1 MFVSCHNDQSPNIG
15 IARAGYNNM
24 SRLNLRDQALKNK
37 STSTLSPKE
46 DPDPITRPKSLE
58 RIIQEQIEESV
69 AEYRRSN
76 KGLFL
81 SALTA
86 GLDLGF
92 SLLVIGVL
100 YTMFSGKVSMEIM
113 QVITALAYPIG
124 FIFVILG
131 RSALFT
137 EHTTLAALPVLS
149 GRESIK
155 SLARIWGI
163 IYVGNLLGG
172 YVIGAAIAYIG
183 PRLGLV
189 SYDALEK
196 IAHHLIDYSAPLILV
211 SAILAGWLMGLV
223 SWLATSSKETIA
235 RIVIVIIVTGVIG
248 LGGLHHSIV
257 GSTEVFAGLLS
268 SDEITVSDYLTT
280 QLWSTIGN
288 IIGGVFFV
296 SILKFQVAKK

>member
-1 MFVSCHNDQSPNIG
+1 VNRKLLRRDRRQENI
-15 IARAGYNNM
+15 
-24 SRLNLRDQALKNK
+24 K
-37 STSTLSPKE
+37 KE
-46 DPDPITRPKSLE
+46 SQETVTRPKSLE
-58 RIIQEQIEESV
+58 RIVKEQIEESME
-69 AEYRRSN
+69 EYRRSN
-76 KGLFL
+76 KALFL

-100 YTMFSGKVSMEIM
+100 YTMFSDQLSMEVM
-113 QVITALAYPIG
+113 QVVLALAYPIG

-137 EHTTLAALPVLS
+137 EHTTLAVLPVLN
-149 GRESIK
+149 GRESLK
-155 SLARIWGI
+155 GLSRIWGI
-163 IYVGNLLGG
+163 IYLGNLIGG
-172 YVIGAAIAYIG
+172 YIIGAAIAYIG

-189 SYDALEK
+189 TYDALED
-196 IAHHLIDYSAPLILV
+196 IAKHLIDFSAPLILV

-235 RIVIVIIVTGVIG
+235 RIFIVVIVTAVIG

-257 GSTEVFAGLLS
+257 GSTEVFAGMLS
-268 SDEITVSDYLTT
+268 SDEIGLSDYFVT

-296 SILKFQVAKK
+296 SILKYQVTQD

>member
-1 MFVSCHNDQSPNIG
+1 VNRKLLRRDKRKENI
-15 IARAGYNNM
+15 
-24 SRLNLRDQALKNK
+24 K
-37 STSTLSPKE
+37 KE
-46 DPDPITRPKSLE
+46 SQETVTRPKSME
-58 RIIQEQIEESV
+58 RIVKEQIEESME
-69 AEYRRSN
+69 EYRRSN
-76 KGLFL
+76 KALFL

-100 YTMFSGKVSMEIM
+100 YTMFSDKLSMEVM
-113 QVITALAYPIG
+113 QVVLALAYPIG

-137 EHTTLAALPVLS
+137 EHTTLAVLPVLN
-149 GRESIK
+149 GRESLK
-155 SLARIWGI
+155 DLSRIWGV
-163 IYVGNLLGG
+163 IYLGNLIGG
-172 YVIGAAIAYIG
+172 YIIGAAIAYIG

-189 SYDALEK
+189 TYDALED
-196 IAHHLIDYSAPLILV
+196 IAKHLIDYSAPLILV

-235 RIVIVIIVTGVIG
+235 RIVVVIIVTAVIG

-268 SDEITVSDYLTT
+268 SDEISLSDYFVT
-280 QLWSTIGN
+280 QFWSTIGN

-296 SILKFQVAKK
+296 SILKYQVTQD

>member
-1 MFVSCHNDQSPNIG
+1 MN
-15 IARAGYNNM
+15 RK
-24 SRLNLRDQALKNK
+24 LLRRDKR
-37 STSTLSPKE
+37 KE
-46 DPDPITRPKSLE
+46 KIKKESQETVTRPKSME
-58 RIIQEQIEESV
+58 RIVKEQIEESME
-69 AEYRRSN
+69 EYRRSN
-76 KGLFL
+76 KALFL

-100 YTMFSGKVSMEIM
+100 YTMFNDQLSMEVM
-113 QVITALAYPIG
+113 QVVLALAYPIG

-137 EHTTLAALPVLS
+137 EHTTLAVLPVLN
-149 GRESIK
+149 GRESLK
-155 SLARIWGI
+155 DLSRIWGI
-163 IYVGNLLGG
+163 IYLGNLIGG
-172 YVIGAAIAYIG
+172 YIIGAAIAYVG

-189 SYDALEK
+189 TYDALED
-196 IAHHLIDYSAPLILV
+196 IAKHLIDYSAPLILV

-235 RIVIVIIVTGVIG
+235 RIVVVIIVTAVIG

-257 GSTEVFAGLLS
+257 GSTEVFAGMLS
-268 SDEITVSDYLTT
+268 SDEISLSDYFVT
-280 QLWSTIGN
+280 QFWSTIGN

-296 SILKFQVAKK
+296 SILKYQVTQD

>member
-1 MFVSCHNDQSPNIG
+1 MN
-15 IARAGYNNM
+15 RK
-24 SRLNLRDQALKNK
+24 LLRRDKR
-37 STSTLSPKE
+37 KE
-46 DPDPITRPKSLE
+46 KIKKESQETVTRPKSME
-58 RIIQEQIEESV
+58 RIVKEQIEESME
-69 AEYRRSN
+69 EYRRSN
-76 KGLFL
+76 KALFL

-100 YTMFSGKVSMEIM
+100 YTMFSDQLSVEVM
-113 QVITALAYPIG
+113 QVVLALAYPIG

-137 EHTTLAALPVLS
+137 EHTTLAVLPVLN
-149 GRESIK
+149 GRESLK
-155 SLARIWGI
+155 DLSRIWGI
-163 IYVGNLLGG
+163 IYIGNLIGG
-172 YVIGAAIAYIG
+172 YIIGAAIAYVG

-189 SYDALEK
+189 TYDSLEA
-196 IAHHLIDYSAPLILV
+196 IAKHLIDYSAPLILV

-235 RIVIVIIVTGVIG
+235 RIVVVIIVTAVIG

-268 SDEITVSDYLTT
+268 SDEISLSDYFVT
-280 QLWSTIGN
+280 QFWSTIGN

-296 SILKFQVAKK
+296 SILKYQVTQD

>member
-1 MFVSCHNDQSPNIG
+1 
-15 IARAGYNNM
+15 M
-24 SRLNLRDQALKNK
+24 SKLDLKHQALEKK
-37 STSTLSPKE
+37 QKASTSGNTDSGSV
-46 DPDPITRPKSLE
+46 TRPKSLE
-58 RIIQEQIEESV
+58 RIVKEQIEESV
-69 AEYRRSN
+69 EEYRRSN
-76 KGLFL
+76 RALFF

-100 YTMFSGKVSMEIM
+100 YTMFQDKLSAEVM
-113 QVITALAYPIG
+113 QVVLALAYPIG

-137 EHTTLAALPVLS
+137 EHTTLAVIPVMN
-149 GRESIK
+149 GRESLK
-155 SLARIWGI
+155 DLARIWGI
-163 IYVGNLLGG
+163 IYSGNLLGG
-172 YVIGAAIAYIG
+172 YIIGAAIAFIG

-189 SYDALEK
+189 TYSALED
-196 IAHHLIDYSAPLILV
+196 IAKHLIDYSAPLILV

-235 RIVIVIIVTGVIG
+235 RIFIVIIVTGVIG

-268 SDEITVSDYLTT
+268 SDSISVKDYLVT
-280 QLWSTIGN
+280 QLWSTVGN

-296 SILKFQVAKK
+296 SVLKYQVTQD

>member
-1 MFVSCHNDQSPNIG
+1 MNRKLLRRDKRKENI
-15 IARAGYNNM
+15 
-24 SRLNLRDQALKNK
+24 K
-37 STSTLSPKE
+37 KE
-46 DPDPITRPKSLE
+46 SQETVTRPKSME
-58 RIIQEQIEESV
+58 RIVKEQIEESME
-69 AEYRRSN
+69 EYRRSN
-76 KGLFL
+76 KALFL

-100 YTMFSGKVSMEIM
+100 YTMFNDQLSMEVM
-113 QVITALAYPIG
+113 QVVLALAYPIG

-137 EHTTLAALPVLS
+137 EHTTLAVLPVLS
-149 GRESIK
+149 GRESLK
-155 SLARIWGI
+155 DLSRIWGI
-163 IYVGNLLGG
+163 IYLGNLIGG
-172 YVIGAAIAYIG
+172 YIIGAAIAYIG

-189 SYDALEK
+189 TYDALED
-196 IAHHLIDYSAPLILV
+196 IAKHLIDYSAPLILV

-235 RIVIVIIVTGVIG
+235 RIFVVVIVTAVIG

-268 SDEITVSDYLTT
+268 SDEISLSDYFVT

-296 SILKFQVAKK
+296 SILKYQVIQD

>member
-1 MFVSCHNDQSPNIG
+1 
-15 IARAGYNNM
+15 M
-24 SRLNLRDQALKNK
+24 SRLRIKDQALKNK
-37 STSTLSPKE
+37 SSSTLSPKE
-46 DPDPITRPKSLE
+46 DADPATRPKSLE
-58 RIIQEQIEESV
+58 RIVQEQIEESV
-69 AEYRRSN
+69 TEYRRSN
-76 KGLFL
+76 QGLFL

-86 GLDLGF
+86 GLDIGF

-100 YTMFSGKVSMEIM
+100 YTMFADKVSIEVM
-113 QVITALAYPIG
+113 QVILALAYPIG

-137 EHTTLAALPVLS
+137 EHTTLAVLPVLS

-155 SLARIWGI
+155 SLSRIWGV
-163 IYVGNLLGG
+163 IYLGNLIGG
-172 YVIGAAIAYIG
+172 YIIGAAIAFVG
-183 PRLGLV
+183 PSLGLV
-189 SYDALEK
+189 SYEALET

-257 GSTEVFAGLLS
+257 GSIEMFAGLIVS
-268 SDEITVSDYLTT
+268 EKITIADYLVT
-280 QLWSTIGN
+280 QAWATVGN

-296 SILKFQVAKK
+296 SILKFQVARK

>member
-1 MFVSCHNDQSPNIG
+1 M
-15 IARAGYNNM
+15 R
-24 SRLNLRDQALKNK
+24 REKR
-37 STSTLSPKE
+37 KE
-46 DPDPITRPKSLE
+46 SQETTTRPKSLE
-58 RIIQEQIEESV
+58 RIVKEQIEESME
-69 AEYRRSN
+69 EYRRSN
-76 KGLFL
+76 KALFL

-100 YTMFSGKVSMEIM
+100 YTMFSDRLSVEVM
-113 QVITALAYPIG
+113 QVVLALAYPIG

-137 EHTTLAALPVLS
+137 EHTTLAVLPVLN
-149 GRESIK
+149 GRESLK
-155 SLARIWGI
+155 DLSRIWGI
-163 IYVGNLLGG
+163 IYLGNLIGG
-172 YVIGAAIAYIG
+172 YIIGAAIAYVG

-189 SYDALEK
+189 TYDALED
-196 IAHHLIDYSAPLILV
+196 IAKHLIDYSAPLILV

-235 RIVIVIIVTGVIG
+235 RIVVVIIVTAVIG

-268 SDEITVSDYLTT
+268 SDEITLSDYFVT

-296 SILKFQVAKK
+296 SILKYQVTQD

>member
-1 MFVSCHNDQSPNIG
+1 MN
-15 IARAGYNNM
+15 RK
-24 SRLNLRDQALKNK
+24 LLRRDKR
-37 STSTLSPKE
+37 KE
-46 DPDPITRPKSLE
+46 KIKKESQETVTRPKSME
-58 RIIQEQIEESV
+58 RIVKEQIEESME
-69 AEYRRSN
+69 EYRRSN
-76 KGLFL
+76 KALFL

-100 YTMFSGKVSMEIM
+100 YTMFNDQLSMEVM
-113 QVITALAYPIG
+113 QVVLALAYPIG

-137 EHTTLAALPVLS
+137 EHTTLAVLPVLN
-149 GRESIK
+149 GRESLK
-155 SLARIWGI
+155 DLSRIWGI
-163 IYVGNLLGG
+163 IYLGNLIGG
-172 YVIGAAIAYIG
+172 YIIGAAIAYIG

-189 SYDALEK
+189 TYDALED
-196 IAHHLIDYSAPLILV
+196 IAKHLIDFSAPLILV

-235 RIVIVIIVTGVIG
+235 RIFVVVIVTAVIG

-257 GSTEVFAGLLS
+257 GSTEVFAGMLS
-268 SDEITVSDYLTT
+268 SDEISLSDYFVT

-296 SILKFQVAKK
+296 SILKYQVTQD

>member
-1 MFVSCHNDQSPNIG
+1 
-15 IARAGYNNM
+15 M
-24 SRLNLRDQALKNK
+24 SRLHLKHQALKK
-37 STSTLSPKE
+37 KE
-46 DPDPITRPKSLE
+46 AAGTPGEDELEPITRPKSLE
-58 RIIQEQIEESV
+58 RIVKEQIDESV
-69 AEYRRSN
+69 EEYRRSN
-76 KGLFL
+76 KALFL

-100 YTMFSGKVSMEIM
+100 YTMFSEKLSVEVM
-113 QVITALAYPIG
+113 QVVLALAYPIG

-137 EHTTLAALPVLS
+137 EHTTLAVLPVLN
-149 GRESIK
+149 GRESLK
-155 SLARIWGI
+155 DLARIWGI
-163 IYVGNLLGG
+163 IYGGNLIGG
-172 YVIGAAIAYIG
+172 YIIGAAIAFIG

-189 SYDALEK
+189 TYGTLEE
-196 IAHHLIDYSAPLILV
+196 IAKHLIDYSAPLILV

-257 GSTEVFAGLLS
+257 GSIEVFAGMLS
-268 SDEITVSDYLTT
+268 SGSITISDYLIT

-296 SILKFQVAKK
+296 SILKYQVAQD

>member
-1 MFVSCHNDQSPNIG
+1 M
-15 IARAGYNNM
+15 R
-24 SRLNLRDQALKNK
+24 
-37 STSTLSPKE
+37 KE
-46 DPDPITRPKSLE
+46 LEETTTRPKSLE
-58 RIIQEQIEESV
+58 RIVKEQIEESLE
-69 AEYRRSN
+69 EYQRSS
-76 KGLFL
+76 KALFL

-100 YTMFSGKVSMEIM
+100 YTMFNDRLSVEVMRVVLAM
-113 QVITALAYPIG
+113 AYPIG

-137 EHTTLAALPVLS
+137 EHTTLAILPVLS
-149 GRESIK
+149 GRES
-155 SLARIWGI
+155 LREMGRLWVV
-163 IYVGNLLGG
+163 IYVGNLIGG
-172 YVIGAAIAYIG
+172 YIIGAAIAYIG

-189 SYDALEK
+189 TYSALGE
-196 IAHHLIDYSAPLILV
+196 IAKHLIDYAPPLILV

-235 RIVIVIIVTGVIG
+235 RITVVVIVTAVIG

-257 GSTEVFAGLLS
+257 GSTEVFAGMLA
-268 SDEITVSDYLTT
+268 SDDITIWDYLVT
-280 QLWSTIGN
+280 QFWSTFGN

-296 SILKFQVAKK
+296 SILKYQVTQD

>member
-1 MFVSCHNDQSPNIG
+1 MRRDRRQENI
-15 IARAGYNNM
+15 
-24 SRLNLRDQALKNK
+24 K
-37 STSTLSPKE
+37 KE
-46 DPDPITRPKSLE
+46 SQETVTRPKSLE
-58 RIIQEQIEESV
+58 RIVKEQIEESME
-69 AEYRRSN
+69 EYRRSN
-76 KGLFL
+76 KALFL

-100 YTMFSGKVSMEIM
+100 YTMFSDQLSMEVM
-113 QVITALAYPIG
+113 QVVLALAYPIG

-137 EHTTLAALPVLS
+137 EHTTLAVLPVLN
-149 GRESIK
+149 GRESLK
-155 SLARIWGI
+155 GLSRIWGI
-163 IYVGNLLGG
+163 IYLGNLIGG
-172 YVIGAAIAYIG
+172 YIIGAAIAYIG

-189 SYDALEK
+189 TYDALED
-196 IAHHLIDYSAPLILV
+196 IAKHLIDFSAPLILV

-235 RIVIVIIVTGVIG
+235 RIFIVVIVTAVIG

-257 GSTEVFAGLLS
+257 GSTEVFAGMLS
-268 SDEITVSDYLTT
+268 SDEIGLSDYFVT

-296 SILKFQVAKK
+296 SILKYQVTQD

>member
-1 MFVSCHNDQSPNIG
+1 VN
-15 IARAGYNNM
+15 RK
-24 SRLNLRDQALKNK
+24 LLRRDKR
-37 STSTLSPKE
+37 KE
-46 DPDPITRPKSLE
+46 KIKKESQETVTRPKSME
-58 RIIQEQIEESV
+58 RIVKEQIEESME
-69 AEYRRSN
+69 EYRRSN
-76 KGLFL
+76 KALFL

-100 YTMFSGKVSMEIM
+100 YTMFNDQLSMEVM
-113 QVITALAYPIG
+113 QVVLALAYPIG

-137 EHTTLAALPVLS
+137 EHTTLAVLPVLN
-149 GRESIK
+149 GRESLK
-155 SLARIWGI
+155 DLSRIWGI
-163 IYVGNLLGG
+163 IYLGNLIGG
-172 YVIGAAIAYIG
+172 YIIGAAIAYIG

-189 SYDALEK
+189 TYDALED
-196 IAHHLIDYSAPLILV
+196 IAKHLIDFSAPLILV

-235 RIVIVIIVTGVIG
+235 RIFVVVIVTAVIG

-257 GSTEVFAGLLS
+257 GSTEVFAGMLS
-268 SDEITVSDYLTT
+268 SDEISLSDYFVT

-296 SILKFQVAKK
+296 SILKYQVTQD

>member
-1 MFVSCHNDQSPNIG
+1 LKH
-15 IARAGYNNM
+15 
-24 SRLNLRDQALKNK
+24 QALKEKNK
-37 STSTLSPKE
+37 SYNKE
-46 DPDPITRPKSLE
+46 EEPEHINRPKSLE
-58 RIIQEQIEESV
+58 RIVKEQIEESV
-69 AEYRRSN
+69 EEYRRSN
-76 KGLFL
+76 KALFL

-100 YTMFSGKVSMEIM
+100 YTMFSEKLSVEVM
-113 QVITALAYPIG
+113 QVVLALAYPIG

-137 EHTTLAALPVLS
+137 EHTTLAVLPVIS
-149 GRESIK
+149 GRESLK
-155 SLARIWGI
+155 DLARIWGV
-163 IYVGNLLGG
+163 IYVGNLVGG
-172 YVIGAAIAYIG
+172 YIIGAAIAFMG

-189 SYDALEK
+189 SYTALED
-196 IAHHLIDYSAPLILV
+196 IAKHLIDYSAPLILV

-235 RIVIVIIVTGVIG
+235 RITIVIIVTGVIG

-257 GSTEVFAGLLS
+257 GSTEMFAGLMV
-268 SDEITVSDYLTT
+268 SDTITVSDYLVT
-280 QLWSTIGN
+280 QFWSTVGN

-296 SILKFQVAKK
+296 SILKYQVTQD

>member
-1 MFVSCHNDQSPNIG
+1 MNRKLLRRDKRKENI
-15 IARAGYNNM
+15 
-24 SRLNLRDQALKNK
+24 K
-37 STSTLSPKE
+37 KE
-46 DPDPITRPKSLE
+46 SQETVTRPKSME
-58 RIIQEQIEESV
+58 RIVKEQIEESME
-69 AEYRRSN
+69 EYRRSN
-76 KGLFL
+76 KALFL

-100 YTMFSGKVSMEIM
+100 YTMFNDQLSMEVM
-113 QVITALAYPIG
+113 QVVLALAYPIG

-137 EHTTLAALPVLS
+137 EHTTLAVLPVLS
-149 GRESIK
+149 GRESLK
-155 SLARIWGI
+155 DLSRIWGI
-163 IYVGNLLGG
+163 IYLGNLIGG
-172 YVIGAAIAYIG
+172 YIIGAAIAYIG

-189 SYDALEK
+189 TYDALED
-196 IAHHLIDYSAPLILV
+196 IAMHLIDYSAPLILV

-235 RIVIVIIVTGVIG
+235 RIFVVVIVTAVIG

-268 SDEITVSDYLTT
+268 SDEISLSDYFVT

-296 SILKFQVAKK
+296 SILKYQVTQD

>member
-1 MFVSCHNDQSPNIG
+1 MNRKLLRRDKRKENI
-15 IARAGYNNM
+15 R
-24 SRLNLRDQALKNK
+24 
-37 STSTLSPKE
+37 KE
-46 DPDPITRPKSLE
+46 SQETVTRPKSLE
-58 RIIQEQIEESV
+58 RIVKEQIEESME
-69 AEYRRSN
+69 EYRRSN
-76 KGLFL
+76 KALFL

-100 YTMFSGKVSMEIM
+100 YTMFSDQLSMEVM
-113 QVITALAYPIG
+113 QVVLALAYPIG

-137 EHTTLAALPVLS
+137 EHTTLAVLPVLN
-149 GRESIK
+149 GRESLK
-155 SLARIWGI
+155 GLSRIWGI
-163 IYVGNLLGG
+163 IYLGNLIGG
-172 YVIGAAIAYIG
+172 YIIGAAIAYIG

-189 SYDALEK
+189 TYDALED
-196 IAHHLIDYSAPLILV
+196 IAKHLIDFSAPLILV

-235 RIVIVIIVTGVIG
+235 RIFIVVIVTAVIG

-257 GSTEVFAGLLS
+257 GSTEVFAGMLS
-268 SDEITVSDYLTT
+268 SDEISLSDYFVT

-296 SILKFQVAKK
+296 SILKYQVTQD

>member
-1 MFVSCHNDQSPNIG
+1 MIELGNSAEELSDK
-15 IARAGYNNM
+15 RASG
-24 SRLNLRDQALKNK
+24 AP
-37 STSTLSPKE
+37 PKKGG
-46 DPDPITRPKSLE
+46 DSITRPKSLE
-58 RIIQEQIEESV
+58 RIVKEQIEESV
-69 AEYRRSN
+69 EEYRRSN
-76 KGLFL
+76 KALFL

-100 YTMFSGKVSMEIM
+100 YTMFREKLSVEAM
-113 QVITALAYPIG
+113 QVVLAMAYPIG

-137 EHTTLAALPVLS
+137 EHTTLAVLPVLN
-149 GRESIK
+149 GRESFG
-155 SLARIWGI
+155 SLARLWGI
-163 IYVGNLLGG
+163 IYFGNILGG
-172 YVIGAAIAYIG
+172 YIIGAAIAFIG

-189 SYDALEK
+189 SYDALGD
-196 IAHHLIDYSAPLILV
+196 IAKHLTDYSAPLILV

-235 RIVIVIIVTGVIG
+235 RIFIVIIVTGVIG

-257 GSTEVFAGLLS
+257 GSTEMFAGLLA
-268 SDEITVSDYLTT
+268 SDTIGFKDYLVT
-280 QLWSTIGN
+280 QLWATVGN

-296 SILKFQVAKK
+296 SILKYQVAAAQD

>member
-1 MFVSCHNDQSPNIG
+1 VNRKLLRRDKRKENI
-15 IARAGYNNM
+15 
-24 SRLNLRDQALKNK
+24 K
-37 STSTLSPKE
+37 KE
-46 DPDPITRPKSLE
+46 SQETVTRPKSME
-58 RIIQEQIEESV
+58 RIVKEQIEESME
-69 AEYRRSN
+69 EYRRSN
-76 KGLFL
+76 KALFL

-100 YTMFSGKVSMEIM
+100 YTMFNDQLSMEVM
-113 QVITALAYPIG
+113 QVVLALAYPIG

-137 EHTTLAALPVLS
+137 EHTTLAVLPVLS
-149 GRESIK
+149 GRESLK
-155 SLARIWGI
+155 DLSRIWGI
-163 IYVGNLLGG
+163 IYLGNLIGG
-172 YVIGAAIAYIG
+172 YIIGAAIAYIG

-189 SYDALEK
+189 TYDALED
-196 IAHHLIDYSAPLILV
+196 IAMHLIDYSAPLILV

-235 RIVIVIIVTGVIG
+235 RIFVVVIVTAVIG

-268 SDEITVSDYLTT
+268 SDEISLSDYFVT

-296 SILKFQVAKK
+296 SILKYQVTQD

>member
-1 MFVSCHNDQSPNIG
+1 MNRKLLRRDKRKENI
-15 IARAGYNNM
+15 
-24 SRLNLRDQALKNK
+24 K
-37 STSTLSPKE
+37 KE
-46 DPDPITRPKSLE
+46 SQETVTRPKSME
-58 RIIQEQIEESV
+58 RIVKEQIEESME
-69 AEYRRSN
+69 EYRRSN
-76 KGLFL
+76 KALFL

-100 YTMFSGKVSMEIM
+100 YTMFNDQLSMEVM
-113 QVITALAYPIG
+113 QVVLALAYPIG

-137 EHTTLAALPVLS
+137 EHTTLAVLPVLS
-149 GRESIK
+149 GRESLK
-155 SLARIWGI
+155 DLSRIWGI
-163 IYVGNLLGG
+163 IYLGNLIGG
-172 YVIGAAIAYIG
+172 YIIGAAIAYIG

-189 SYDALEK
+189 TYDALED
-196 IAHHLIDYSAPLILV
+196 IAKHLIDYSAPLILV

-235 RIVIVIIVTGVIG
+235 RIFVVVIVTAVIG

-257 GSTEVFAGLLS
+257 GSTEAFAGLLS
-268 SDEITVSDYLTT
+268 SDEISLSDYFVT

-296 SILKFQVAKK
+296 SILKYQVIQD

>member
-1 MFVSCHNDQSPNIG
+1 MNIDRRSDALYQYP
-15 IARAGYNNM
+15 ISNNVNINFLKRQQRAEKRRREM
-24 SRLNLRDQALKNK
+24 R
-37 STSTLSPKE
+37 KE
-46 DPDPITRPKSLE
+46 LEETTTRPKSLE
-58 RIIQEQIEESV
+58 RIVKEQIEESLE
-69 AEYRRSN
+69 EYQRSS
-76 KGLFL
+76 KALFL

-100 YTMFSGKVSMEIM
+100 YTMFNDRLSVEVMRVVLAM
-113 QVITALAYPIG
+113 AYPIG

-137 EHTTLAALPVLS
+137 EHTTLAILPVLS
-149 GRESIK
+149 GRES
-155 SLARIWGI
+155 LREMGRLWVV
-163 IYVGNLLGG
+163 IYVGNLIGG
-172 YVIGAAIAYIG
+172 YIIGAAIAYIG

-189 SYDALEK
+189 TYSALGE
-196 IAHHLIDYSAPLILV
+196 IAKHLIDYAPPLILV

-235 RIVIVIIVTGVIG
+235 RITVVVIVTAVIG

-257 GSTEVFAGLLS
+257 GSTEVFAGMLA
-268 SDEITVSDYLTT
+268 SDDITIWDYLVT
-280 QLWSTIGN
+280 QFWSTFGN

-296 SILKFQVAKK
+296 SILKYQVTQD